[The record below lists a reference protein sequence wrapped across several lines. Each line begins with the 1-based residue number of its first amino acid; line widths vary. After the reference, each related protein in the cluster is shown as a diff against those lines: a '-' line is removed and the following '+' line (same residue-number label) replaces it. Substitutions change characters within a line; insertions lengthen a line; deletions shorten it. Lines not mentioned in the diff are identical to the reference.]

1 MLQAADGQDAERL
14 RNFLLWV
21 TSLPHSEAAQTLFSA
36 VAGTS
41 PQPPMTEQMDL
52 LAGIIRAYSYG
63 SGSVL
68 SAVGPGPSLHFVPGF
83 GPVARMSAASIGPA
97 SSAGSVITCDDS
109 DRDTSEGG
117 YLVEA
122 VDSGSAYFFDSGS
135 ESEATVDGDVL
146 WVAPD
151 PAEITVIGVNVG
163 NLADGVE
170 EERVEAR
177 VEEERNA
184 WRRMR
189 LVGPVTRSRARA
201 SPY

>member
-68 SAVGPGPSLHFVPGF
+68 SAVAPGPSLHSVPGF
-83 GPVARMSAASIGPA
+83 WPVARMSAASLGPA
-97 SSAGSVITCDDS
+97 LLAGSVISDDS
-109 DRDTSEGG
+109 DLDISEGG
-117 YLVEA
+117 YLVEP
-122 VDSGSAYFFDSGS
+122 VDSGEDVFDLSS
-135 ESEATVDGDVL
+135 ESEAAVDGDVL

-151 PAEITVIGVNVG
+151 PAEIAVIGVNVG

-170 EERVEAR
+170 AR
-177 VEEERNA
+177 VEEELDA